1 MTIRKPL
8 LSKAVVLA
16 SAQLALS
23 GFKHR
28 FVFVTYADPGL
39 PAEHVCDV
47 FPGLWQ
53 RWVRVT
59 ATLHATNA

>member
-1 MTIRKPL
+1 MEF
-8 LSKAVVLA
+8 
-16 SAQLALS
+16 ALS
-23 GFKHR
+23 GIKHR
-28 FVFVTYADPGL
+28 SAFVNIGVTNVDPGL

-47 FPGLWQ
+47 HPGLWQ